1 MDAPGLVWFCRVVW
15 LTLPV
20 TLGDALG
27 AALAGRDRTAT
38 WVVVVALWALW
49 AVGLVALAVPHPI
62 GLTTIRVLAPV
73 PLTVGAVAAAVAAPG
88 PLGWAGLVA
97 AALVAVGPFGSAV
110 GEWAINGTSYGDE
123 RWMPLRAPAP
133 LLLGPIE
140 LAWAIAV
147 IPFVVAAGAA
157 LDSNVPVAVLVGAFG
172 LLGAWFALR
181 SLHRLARRA
190 LVFVPAG
197 MTLVD
202 DLAVAEPILFPRRGV
217 VRFGPAPADSTALD
231 LTAGATGLVLE
242 IDLDEPVSLVP
253 AVGRGSIAEAVE
265 TRAALVAASRPG
277 AVLRLAEER
286 QVRVSRA

>member
-27 AALAGRDRTAT
+27 AALSGRDRAAT
-38 WVVVVALWALW
+38 WVVVGALWALW
-49 AVGLVALAVPHPI
+49 AVGLVALAVPHPA
-62 GLTTIRVLAPV
+62 GLTALRVLAPV
-73 PLTVGAVAAAVAAPG
+73 PLVAGAVAAAAVTPG
-88 PLGWAGLVA
+88 PLGWTGLVA
-97 AALVAVGPFGSAV
+97 AALIAVAPFSSAV

-147 IPFVVAAGAA
+147 APFVVAACAALGSNLPVAGAA
-157 LDSNVPVAVLVGAFG
+157 LVVG
-172 LLGAWFALR
+172 LLGAWFAVR
-181 SLHRLARRA
+181 SLHRLTRRA

-202 DLAVAEPILFPRRGV
+202 DLAVAEPILFPRRAV
-217 VRFGPAPADSTALD
+217 VRFGPAPADTSALD
-231 LTAGATGLVLE
+231 LTAGATGLVLQ
-242 IDLDEPVSLVP
+242 IDLDDPVSLVP
-253 AVGRGSIAEAVE
+253 AVRRGAVAEAVD
-265 TRAALVAASRPG
+265 TSAALIATSRPG

-286 QVRVSRA
+286 QVRVSRV